1 MIESLLNS
9 LIEYKICMSYRNLD
23 FDADKPLQYKE
34 LRYKMALKYEDEDLS
49 LFGLSYSNFPKVA
62 LQ

>member
-34 LRYKMALKYEDEDLS
+34 LRYKMALKYEDEDVS
-49 LFGLSYSNFPKVA
+49 LFGPARSFLLQFP
-62 LQ
+62 